1 MIFCSLCRPWY
12 AEDNG
17 MGYSQNQN
25 SDQTDA
31 DSEAEG

>member
-1 MIFCSLCRPWY
+1 MRFAQRY